1 MHRCTD
7 GCSCRLMITEELIKE
22 VTVTIL
28 SKAETS
34 LPGDVKEALARA
46 YHEETD
52 EIARVQLKAMLENVK
67 LAEELHRPLC
77 QDTGIP
83 LFFVKLGR
91 CDNISLV
98 DIERGIRAGVKEA
111 TETIPLRPNVVDPI
125 TRKGEGNTGKG
136 IPHVNYEVA
145 DTEIEGLEITAF
157 PKGGGSENVS
167 VFKMLTPVQGR
178 GHELERELKQF
189 VLDAVLNARG
199 KPCPPTIIGI
209 GIGGSAD
216 MAMWLAKAALLRP
229 VGSRHH
235 DAEIARI
242 ERELLDAVNSLGV
255 GPMGL
260 GGKTTAL
267 DLHIKTADTHITSLP
282 VAINFQCWSARK
294 ASARIYPDGTVDYL

>member
-1 MHRCTD
+1 
-7 GCSCRLMITEELIKE
+7 MITRELIKE
-22 VTVTIL
+22 VTVRIL

-46 YHEETD
+46 YRDETD

-83 LFFVKLGR
+83 IFFVRLGR
-91 CDNISLV
+91 CDNISLL
-98 DIERGIRAGVKEA
+98 DIERGIRAGVEEA
-111 TETIPLRPNVVDPI
+111 TAAIPLRPNVVNPI
-125 TRKGEGNTGKG
+125 TREGEGNTGNG
-136 IPHVNYEVA
+136 MPYVNYEVA
-145 DTEIEGLEITAF
+145 DTDMEGLEITAF

-167 VFKMLTPVQGR
+167 VFKMLTPVR
-178 GHELERELKQF
+178 GQEQEFERELKDF
-189 VLDAVLNARG
+189 VTGAVLNAGG
-199 KPCPPTIIGI
+199 KPCPPTIIGV

-229 VGSRHH
+229 VGSPHH

-267 DLHIKTADTHITSLP
+267 GLHIKTADTHITSLP

-294 ASARIYPDGTVDYL
+294 ASARIYPDGAVEYL